1 MFKKTIFF
9 LVFTYFLINEI
20 YGNNSSLVVLE
31 DRIERLEKKIVE
43 LERKIY
49 KKNQNIKWKDLKR
62 GLSKIKIQS
71 SFGQPDRKGKFSNG
85 DELWGFQNYT
95 LKFDKNGNLKNW
107 SKPFVN

>member
-43 LERKIY
+43 LEYKIY

-71 SFGQPDRKGKFSNG
+71 SFGRPDRKGKFSNG
-85 DELWGFQNYT
+85 DEIWGFQNYT

>member
-1 MFKKTIFF
+1 MFKKIIFF

-20 YGNNSSLVVLE
+20 YGNNTTLVVLE

-95 LKFDKNGNLKNW
+95 LKFDKNGKLKNW
-107 SKPFVN
+107 SKPFAN

>member
-1 MFKKTIFF
+1 MFKKIIFF

-20 YGNNSSLVVLE
+20 YGNNTSLLVLE

-43 LERKIY
+43 LEHKIY

-71 SFGQPDRKGKFSNG
+71 SFGRPDRKGKFSNG
-85 DELWGFQNYT
+85 DEIWGFQNYT

>member
-1 MFKKTIFF
+1 MLKKISFF
-9 LVFTYFLINEI
+9 LVFTNFLINGI
-20 YGNNSSLVVLE
+20 YGNSASLVSLE
-31 DRIERLEKKIVE
+31 DRVKHLEKKIVE
-43 LERKIY
+43 LELKID
-49 KKNQNIKWKDLKR
+49 KKNYNIKWSDLKR

-71 SFGQPDRKGKFSNG
+71 SFGQPDRRGKFSNG

>member
-1 MFKKTIFF
+1 MLKKIIFF
-9 LVFTYFLINEI
+9 LVFTYFLINEVF
-20 YGNNSSLVVLE
+20 GKNTNLVSLE
-31 DRIERLEKKIVE
+31 DRVEHLEKKIVE
-43 LERKIY
+43 LELKID
-49 KKNQNIKWKDLKR
+49 KKNYNIKWEDLKQ

-107 SKPFVN
+107 SKPFIN